1 MWRVLKENE
10 NGLTFI
16 ELITVVS
23 IFSIIVLITVPKTDF
38 FSSKTSEMRL
48 RMVANELISD
58 IRYVQYKNIYEN
70 ESLYLTLQSDHK
82 GYDIYKP
89 GTMVKKIKTKILPDG
104 ITVYWNI
111 PKKTLE
117 ISFSDQGAPTPG
129 GCTISLLNSNKRID
143 ITILPATGRVMI
155 KGNY

>member
-1 MWRVLKENE
+1 MQRCVKANE
-10 NGLTFI
+10 SGLTLI

-23 IFSIIVLITVPKTDF
+23 IFSIIVLIAVPKTGF
-38 FSSKTSEMRL
+38 FNAKTSEMRL
-48 RMVANELISD
+48 RMVAYELISD

-70 ESLYLTLQSDHK
+70 ESLYLTIQTDHK
-82 GYDIYKP
+82 GYYINKP

-111 PKKTLE
+111 NEKPLE
-117 ISFSDQGAPTPG
+117 ISFSNQGAPTLG

>member
-1 MWRVLKENE
+1 MWRVLKANE
-10 NGLTFI
+10 NGLTLI

-48 RMVANELISD
+48 RMVAYELIND

-82 GYDIYKP
+82 GYFIHKP
-89 GTMVKKIKTKILPDG
+89 GTMVKRIKTKKFPDG
-104 ITVYWNI
+104 ITVYSNNSM
-111 PKKTLE
+111 E
-117 ISFSDQGAPTPG
+117 ISFSDQGAPTLG
-129 GCTISLLNSNKRID
+129 GCTISLYNDSNKKVD

>member
-1 MWRVLKENE
+1 MWRVLKANE
-10 NGLTFI
+10 NGLTLI

-23 IFSIIVLITVPKTDF
+23 IFSIIVLITLPKTDF
-38 FSSKTSEMRL
+38 FSSKTSQMRL

-58 IRYVQYKNIYEN
+58 IRYVQYKNIHEN

-82 GYDIYKP
+82 GYYIKKT
-89 GTMVKKIKTKILPDG
+89 GTMVKKVKTKILPDG

-111 PKKTLE
+111 NENPLE
-117 ISFSDQGAPTPG
+117 ISFSNQGAPTPS